1 MEFETLSP
9 YVGARIHGLDLREP
23 FSPERTEE
31 LRAAFRKYR
40 LLTVHQPDLPAEDQV
55 RFGKLFGDV
64 VIRGKST
71 VAKDAPLTQYVSNA
85 REDGILGTGE
95 IDFHHDHLFYPSP
108 LKAIIL
114 YGLEIPA
121 SGSAT
126 RFRDIATVLERLPTA
141 LRGKAEGVKCL
152 HLYNYS
158 GDYTAWQDPAK
169 APPDSPRA
177 WQPLIWLNPDTGRST
192 LWLCPSS
199 TVGFEGI
206 DMNEGRAL
214 VESIT
219 ELADRTDEFTY
230 THRWRPGDLL
240 MWDNRMLQH
249 ARADFDATAR
259 RTLRRT
265 PIA

>member
-23 FSPERTEE
+23 FSPARIEE

-40 LLTVHQPDLPAEDQV
+40 LLTIHQPDLPAEDQL
-55 RFGKLFGDV
+55 RFAELFGKV
-64 VIRGKST
+64 EIRGKST

-95 IDFHHDHLFYPSP
+95 IEFHHDHLFYASP

-114 YGLEIPA
+114 YGVEIPA

-126 RFRDIATVLERLPTA
+126 RFRDAATVFERLPGE
-141 LRGKAEGVKCL
+141 LRAKAEGVKVL

-177 WQPLIWLNPDTGRST
+177 WQPLIWLNPDSGRRT

-199 TVGFEGI
+199 AVDFEGI
-206 DMNEGRAL
+206 AMAEGRAL
-214 VESIT
+214 IEAMT
-219 ELADRTDEFTY
+219 AFADSTDELTY

-249 ARADFDATAR
+249 ARADFDAKAR